1 MSETV
6 RVPIEVAT
14 DYSMEQQLR
23 AEGSLTQEA
32 TKDLITPALAEFP
45 GVVDAA
51 KGAVEGALAGASV
64 MTTTPRTTSVYEV
77 AVGDQDGN
85 ITWLQA
91 DKAGAPTTDAIAA
104 LESKGVPTATP
115 AAGDYEVAVGDADG
129 NPTWL
134 QANANGLPTSDVIDV
149 LHRFLGIHMGPN
161 LPPEPP
167 AGRPAIWFETDGFG
181 NLIDI
186 KGVAL

>member
-1 MSETV
+1 MIETE
-6 RVPIEVAT
+6 RISIEVAT
-14 DYSMEQQLR
+14 DKSMEIPMR
-23 AEGSLTQEA
+23 TPGSLVQEA
-32 TKDLITPALAEFP
+32 TKDLITPVIAESP
-45 GVVDAA
+45 DVVEAA
-51 KGAVEGALAGASV
+51 KTAVSGALADASV
-64 MTTTPRTTSVYEV
+64 MTTAPRTTSVYEV
-77 AVGDQDGN
+77 AIGDADGN

-91 DKAGAPTTDAIAA
+91 DKAGAPTADAIAA
-104 LESKGVPTATP
+104 LESKGVPTAAP
-115 AAGDYEVAVGDADG
+115 SAGDYEVAVGDADG

-149 LHRFLGIHMGPN
+149 LHRFLGIHMGPH